1 MERRNRSLIEL
12 LQPVIKSK
20 LSKIMLAVAV
30 SKKQRKNP
38 NHILIS
44 LRSALHNYC
53 CIKWV
58 FEEKINL
65 IFKRTMLPALKQLSM
80 EELVDLLAHKTQ
92 KFTQLLVEKEFT
104 EEYKENKEAIQQIL
118 AEIELRKESQV
129 GEDQTTRKTSAS

>member
-1 MERRNRSLIEL
+1 
-12 LQPVIKSK
+12 
-20 LSKIMLAVAV
+20 
-30 SKKQRKNP
+30 
-38 NHILIS
+38 
-44 LRSALHNYC
+44 
-53 CIKWV
+53 
-58 FEEKINL
+58 
-65 IFKRTMLPALKQLSM
+65 MLPALKQLSM